1 MTRKAALRWPDRAG
15 TLRHACD
22 LDLLLFFVRH
32 SHTFLTSEALA
43 RFLGYDLPRIVDSI
57 DYLVDKGLITQT
69 RTPAHAARLYV
80 LAADGPQPE
89 WLQSIVQ
96 KAFTRTGRLSLIEA
110 MRRHAERAPFAKTQS
125 TT

>member
-43 RFLGYDLPRIVDSI
+43 RFLGYDLPQIADSI
-57 DYLVDKGLITQT
+57 DYLADQGLITQMQ
-69 RTPAHAARLYV
+69 TPAHAARLYV

-89 WLQSIVQ
+89 WLQSIIQ
-96 KAFTRTGRLSLIEA
+96 TACTRTGRLSLIEA
-110 MRRHAERAPFAKTQS
+110 MRRRAERPPVPKTQS
-125 TT
+125 TS